1 MVRERATSSFDPSH
15 ATTADK
21 LPDIELSF
29 TSGRQR
35 NSQENA
41 TG

>member
-1 MVRERATSSFDPSH
+1 MVGERATSSFDPSH
-15 ATTADK
+15 ATTDM
-21 LPDIELSF
+21 LPDVGLSF
-29 TSGRQR
+29 TWGRQR